1 MRVVLSTVL
10 LIVVLSCNFEKNC
23 SVEGIIVQSSVIN
36 QAQKLGFPYCLTFRK
51 ALKKDE
57 TALLQL
63 IRFAYKTDD
72 ISAIDHGIAFSEL
85 SVKLGDK
92 FMSSFISKQKDEHR
106 LLIAK
111 MFDAC
116 LEFREPDLNLKKEL
130 PLSIQALRFK
140 E

>member
-1 MRVVLSTVL
+1 MRLMLVILVLIIS
-10 LIVVLSCNFEKNC
+10 LSCSFNYCNAD
-23 SVEGIIVQSSVIN
+23 GIIIEDN
-36 QAQKLGFPYCLTFRK
+36 LLEQAKKTGFPYCLCIQK

-72 ISAIDHGIAFSEL
+72 VSAIAHGITFTEL
-85 SVKLGDK
+85 SLKLGDD
-92 FMSSFISKQKDEHR
+92 FMSIFVSKQKEEQR

-116 LEFREPDLNLKKEL
+116 MEYREPSINLQIEL
-130 PLSIQALRFK
+130 PKTIQILTNK
-140 E
+140 L

>member
-1 MRVVLSTVL
+1 MRF
-10 LIVVLSCNFEKNC
+10 LIVFPALIISLSCNFNNC
-23 SVEGIIVQSSVIN
+23 DADGIYIEVIVLE
-36 QAQKLGFPYCLTFRK
+36 QAQKTGFPYCLSIQK

-72 ISAIDHGIAFSEL
+72 ASAIAHGISFTEL
-85 SVKLGDK
+85 SLKLGDD
-92 FMSSFISKQKDEHR
+92 FMSNFISKQKDEHR

-116 LEFREPDLNLKKEL
+116 MEYRAPCLNIDKAL
-130 PLSIQALRFK
+130 PKSLQILRN
-140 E
+140 EQ

>member
-1 MRVVLSTVL
+1 MLVILVLIIS
-10 LIVVLSCNFEKNC
+10 LSCSFNNC
-23 SVEGIIVQSSVIN
+23 NADGIIIEATLLR
-36 QAQKLGFPYCLTFRK
+36 QAKKTGFPYCLSIQK

-72 ISAIDHGIAFSEL
+72 ASAIAHGITFSEL
-85 SVKLGDK
+85 SLKLGDD
-92 FMSSFISKQKDEHR
+92 FMSFFVSKQKEEQR

-116 LEFREPDLNLKKEL
+116 MEYREPSINLQIEL
-130 PLSIQALRFK
+130 PKTIQILTNK
-140 E
+140 L

>member
-1 MRVVLSTVL
+1 MRLMLVILVLIIS
-10 LIVVLSCNFEKNC
+10 LSCSFNNC
-23 SVEGIIVQSSVIN
+23 NADGIIIEATLLE
-36 QAQKLGFPYCLTFRK
+36 QAKKTGFPYCLCIQK

-72 ISAIDHGIAFSEL
+72 ASAIAHGITFTEL
-85 SVKLGDK
+85 SLKLGDD
-92 FMSSFISKQKDEHR
+92 FMSVFVSKQKEEQR

-116 LEFREPDLNLKKEL
+116 MEYREPSINLQIEL
-130 PLSIQALRFK
+130 PKTIQILTNK
-140 E
+140 L

>member
-1 MRVVLSTVL
+1 MRLMLVILVLIIS
-10 LIVVLSCNFEKNC
+10 LSCSFNNC
-23 SVEGIIVQSSVIN
+23 NADGIFIEPTLLE
-36 QAQKLGFPYCLTFRK
+36 QAKKTGFPYCLCIQK

-72 ISAIDHGIAFSEL
+72 ATAIAHGITFTEL
-85 SVKLGDK
+85 SLKLGDD
-92 FMSSFISKQKDEHR
+92 FMSVFVSKHKEEQR

-116 LEFREPDLNLKKEL
+116 MEYREPTINLQIEL
-130 PLSIQALRFK
+130 PKTIQILTNK
-140 E
+140 L